1 MNEIMNCMLTDVMR
15 TTLAICDY
23 TNCTNDC
30 RNYLLEI
37 SELCPVVFNN
47 EVYLN
52 LWNTLIK
59 ICLTGH

>member
-1 MNEIMNCMLTDVMR
+1 MNCMLTDVMR